1 MYPLRIQVKLPTRAI
16 IHLSQADLGTLG
28 LASHYPLVL
37 LEPSCLH
44 LCSFSGWSLFQSSP
58 RAEPTMAPKGREIL
72 RPALPANI
80 LKQIGGP
87 NEPAR
92 GGGPGRSRGPRP
104 TRKELRKQERV
115 QKRQRNAPL
124 RTVVRKPH
132 ARPQKSAAIPQD
144 DDEDDFDE
152 DEEDEED
159 DEPVAPKQNG
169 SSNGKKALAL
179 DSDGFSG
186 FSSSDDDDESED
198 EHPRNP
204 TVSKATKEK
213 LAKEDAEI
221 AELEKKLGIK
231 KRKTLPKSF
240 QEDGLEDL
248 LGELADGDDD
258 SEDTA
263 SKKKRK
269 AEADEWLAQKRRK
282 AMPQPVDESEE
293 EDDDDDLDG
302 LDDILDSESGNELD
316 ADEYDEEDGD
326 SDEGGEDMGG
336 DSDGNEAAEQPVRKR
351 ENPYVAP
358 VVTTDS
364 AQKYV
369 PPARRQE
376 VSSDAE
382 LLARIRRQTQGLI
395 NRLTESNLIAILGDI
410 ERLYGEHPR
419 QHVTSILIDLV
430 LVQICEPTSL
440 PDTLLIL
447 YAGFSTAV
455 YKVIGPDFGAQLIQ
469 HTVERFDNYNAQA
482 AGKAPQDV
490 SKHTSNLITFLAEI
504 YNFQLIGCNLIFDY
518 IRLLLDDLS
527 EVHAELLLRIVRMAG
542 QLLRHDD
549 PLALKDIVTLI
560 GPAVKKVGESHL
572 SVRTKFMIETIN
584 DLKNNKIKAGASASA
599 VIQDHTTRMKKL
611 LGSLNSRKLK
621 ATEPLRI
628 GLKDI
633 EDSDK
638 RGKWWLVGASW
649 AGRDASSDKKQRT
662 HQAAVNDESDDTD
675 SSIVL
680 SDDDEA
686 IPDLVVLAREQ
697 NMNTDVRRSVFIAI
711 MSASDYEDAYARVM
725 KLRLNKGRQKEVAY
739 VVMQCA
745 GCEQQYNPYYS
756 LIARRLCADRR
767 IKFAFQDSLWKFFR
781 RLGESTFGE
790 DADEDE
796 DDEEAVDVRRIFSL
810 GKMFGFLI
818 ANGALGLSVL
828 KCLNLAYLRPKTQ
841 NLVEVMLISMFVEA
855 AQAGNDVGKMF
866 ATVADLPALAK
877 GLQYF
882 LKKKVQKS
890 DLIASKKDARAV
902 KKGCQTAVEALTLT
916 TANPLAEA

>member
-1 MYPLRIQVKLPTRAI
+1 
-16 IHLSQADLGTLG
+16 
-28 LASHYPLVL
+28 
-37 LEPSCLH
+37 
-44 LCSFSGWSLFQSSP
+44 
-58 RAEPTMAPKGREIL
+58 MAPRGHEIL
-72 RPALPANI
+72 RPALPAN
-80 LKQIGGP
+80 LLQQIGGGRDT
-87 NEPAR
+87 AQSS
-92 GGGPGRSRGPRP
+92 GSGRSRGPRQ

-115 QKRQRNAPL
+115 QKRKRNVPL
-124 RTVVRKPH
+124 RTVV
-132 ARPQKSAAIPQD
+132 QKSHTRHEKRGPVTD
-144 DDEDDFDE
+144 DDEDE
-152 DEEDEED
+152 
-159 DEPVAPKQNG
+159 
-169 SSNGKKALAL
+169 
-179 DSDGFSG
+179 
-186 FSSSDDDDESED
+186 DESED
-198 EHPRNP
+198 EDEIEPVAPRKAAKSKVKKEPEPQSDDFSGFSDDEDGSESEDGRPTKP

-213 LAKEDAEI
+213 LTKEDAEI
-221 AELEKKLGIK
+221 AELERKLGIK

-240 QEDGLEDL
+240 QEDGLDDL
-248 LGELADGDDD
+248 LGELAGGDDD
-258 SEDTA
+258 DDDDEKTS

-282 AMPQPVDESEE
+282 AMPQPVDESEDE
-293 EDDDDDLDG
+293 DDDLDG
-302 LDDILDSESGNELD
+302 LDDVLNSGSDIDLNEDDDDLDGSSEG
-316 ADEYDEEDGD
+316 EE
-326 SDEGGEDMGG
+326 E
-336 DSDGNEAAEQPVRKR
+336 EQPVRKR

-358 VVTTDS
+358 TTTTAS
-364 AQKYV
+364 VQKYV

-376 VSSDAE
+376 AGSDAE

-395 NRLTESNLIAILGDI
+395 NRLTESNLLAIFGDI
-410 ERLYGEHPR
+410 ERLYRDYPR
-419 QHVTSILIDLV
+419 QHVTSILVDLV

-447 YAGFSTAV
+447 YAGFSTAA
-455 YKVIGPDFGAQLIQ
+455 YKVIGPDFGAQLLQ
-469 HTVERFDNYNAQA
+469 HTVERFQDYHAEMF
-482 AGKAPQDV
+482 GKAPQEV
-490 SKHTSNLITFLAEI
+490 PKHTSNLITFLAEI

-527 EVHAELLLRIVRMAG
+527 EVNAELLLRIVRMAG
-542 QLLRHDD
+542 QNLRHDD

-560 GPAVKKVGESHL
+560 GPAVRKIGEANL

-584 DLKNNKIKAGASASA
+584 DLKNNKVKTGASASA
-599 VIQDHTTRMKKL
+599 VIQDHRTRMKKL

-649 AGRDASSDKKQRT
+649 AGRDGPAEKKRKDREAADDDSD
-662 HQAAVNDESDDTD
+662 ATD
-675 SSIVL
+675 SIIL

-686 IPDLVVLAREQ
+686 IPDLAALAREQ
-697 NMNTDVRRSVFIAI
+697 NMNTDIRRSVFIAI

-725 KLRLNKGRQKEVAY
+725 KLRLSKDRQKEVAY

-756 LIARRLCADRR
+756 LIARRLCGDRR

-790 DADEDE
+790 DAEDE
-796 DDEEAVDVRRIFSL
+796 DDDDDEAVDVRRIFSL

-841 NLVEVMLISMFVEA
+841 NFVEVMLITLFVEA
-855 AQAGNDVGKMF
+855 AKADNDVAQAF
-866 ATVADLPALAK
+866 AAIADLPELAK
-877 GLQYF
+877 SLQYF

-890 DLIASKKDARAV
+890 DLVGSKKDAKV
-902 KKGCQTAVEALTLT
+902 IKKGCQTAVAALTM
-916 TANPLAEA
+916 APELADS

>member
-1 MYPLRIQVKLPTRAI
+1 M
-16 IHLSQADLGTLG
+16 SDDDDDDDDEGEEDE
-28 LASHYPLVL
+28 
-37 LEPSCLH
+37 EPVAA
-44 LCSFSGWSLFQSSP
+44 
-58 RAEPTMAPKGREIL
+58 RDAPKTK
-72 RPALPANI
+72 A
-80 LKQIGGP
+80 KSTVKKDH
-87 NEPAR
+87 EPQSDDFY
-92 GGGPGRSRGPRP
+92 GFS
-104 TRKELRKQERV
+104 
-115 QKRQRNAPL
+115 
-124 RTVVRKPH
+124 
-132 ARPQKSAAIPQD
+132 
-144 DDEDDFDE
+144 DDEDDAKS
-152 DEEDEED
+152 EEEG
-159 DEPVAPKQNG
+159 PAKP
-169 SSNGKKALAL
+169 S
-179 DSDGFSG
+179 
-186 FSSSDDDDESED
+186 
-198 EHPRNP
+198 
-204 TVSKATKEK
+204 VSKATKEK
-213 LAKEDAEI
+213 LAKEDAKI
-221 AELEKKLGIK
+221 AELERKLGIK
-231 KRKTLPKSF
+231 KRKSFPKSF
-240 QEDGLEDL
+240 QEDGLDDL
-248 LGELADGDDD
+248 LGELVGGDD
-258 SEDTA
+258 EDEETT

-282 AMPQPVDESEE
+282 AMPQPVDEG
-293 EDDDDDLDG
+293 EDDDEDDLDG
-302 LDDILDSESGNELD
+302 LDDVFNSGSDIDLDEDDEDESS
-316 ADEYDEEDGD
+316 EDGAGRD
-326 SDEGGEDMGG
+326 GG
-336 DSDGNEAAEQPVRKR
+336 DDDDNDLDESSEAGEEEEPVRKR

-358 VVTTDS
+358 TTATAS
-364 AQKYV
+364 VQKYV
-369 PPARRQE
+369 PPARRQDAG
-376 VSSDAE
+376 SDAE
-382 LLARIRRQTQGLI
+382 LLARIRRQAQGLI
-395 NRLTESNLIAILGDI
+395 NRLTESNLLAILGDI
-410 ERLYGEHPR
+410 EKLYRDYPR
-419 QHVTSILIDLV
+419 QHVTSILDDLV

-447 YAGFSTAV
+447 YAGFSTAT

-469 HTVERFDNYNAQA
+469 HTVERFQSYHAQA
-482 AGKAPQDV
+482 CGKAPQDV

-527 EVHAELLLRIVRMAG
+527 EVNAELLLRIVRMAG

-560 GPAVKKVGESHL
+560 GPAVKKVGEANL

-584 DLKNNKIKAGASASA
+584 DLKNNKVKTGASASA

-633 EDSDK
+633 EESDK

-649 AGRDASSDKKQRT
+649 AGRDTPTEKKRKDDKAT
-662 HQAAVNDESDDTD
+662 DDD
-675 SSIVL
+675 SIVL
-680 SDDDEA
+680 SGDDEA
-686 IPDLVVLAREQ
+686 VPDLAALAREQ

-725 KLRLNKGRQKEVAY
+725 KLRLNKDRQKEVAY

-796 DDEEAVDVRRIFSL
+796 DDDEAVDVRRIFSL

-818 ANGALGLSVL
+818 ANGALGLIVL

-841 NLVEVMLISMFVEA
+841 NFVEVMLITLFVEVA
-855 AQAGNDVGKMF
+855 RAGNNVAEVF
-866 ATVADLPALAK
+866 AAVTDLPGLAK

-882 LKKKVQKS
+882 LKKKLQRS
-890 DLIASKKDARAV
+890 DLIGSKKDAKVV
-902 KKGCQTAVEALTLT
+902 KRGCQVAVEALTM
-916 TANPLAEA
+916 APPPAESL

>member
-1 MYPLRIQVKLPTRAI
+1 MAPRGREPLR
-16 IHLSQADLGTLG
+16 
-28 LASHYPLVL
+28 
-37 LEPSCLH
+37 PS
-44 LCSFSGWSLFQSSP
+44 
-58 RAEPTMAPKGREIL
+58 
-72 RPALPANI
+72 LPAN
-80 LKQIGGP
+80 LLSQIGGD
-87 NEPAR
+87 
-92 GGGPGRSRGPRP
+92 GGRSAKGSGSGRSRGPRP

-115 QKRQRNAPL
+115 QKRKQNVPL
-124 RTVVRKPH
+124 RTVVRKSYPRH
-132 ARPQKSAAIPQD
+132 GKSAPVSDDDDFD
-144 DDEDDFDE
+144 DDEDDDDDDE
-152 DEEDEED
+152 DELVAPTSKGKSKGHKNAEPLSDDFSGFSDEED
-159 DEPVAPKQNG
+159 DAE
-169 SSNGKKALAL
+169 
-179 DSDGFSG
+179 SDVERPSK
-186 FSSSDDDDESED
+186 
-198 EHPRNP
+198 P
-204 TVSKATKEK
+204 TVSKASNEK
-213 LAKEDAEI
+213 LSKEDAEI
-221 AELEKKLGIK
+221 AELERKLGIK

-240 QEDGLEDL
+240 QEDGLDDL
-248 LGELADGDDD
+248 LGELAGGDEDDD
-258 SEDTA
+258 EETIG
-263 SKKKRK
+263 KKKRK

-282 AMPQPVDESEE
+282 ASKSQPVDESDD
-293 EDDDDDLDG
+293 EDDDELDG
-302 LDDILDSESGNELD
+302 LDDVLGSGSDIDLDEGDDDESDGEGDFDDSEEQ
-316 ADEYDEEDGD
+316 EEK
-326 SDEGGEDMGG
+326 
-336 DSDGNEAAEQPVRKR
+336 PVRKR

-358 VVTTDS
+358 TTTTTTEPV
-364 AQKYV
+364 QKYV

-376 VSSDAE
+376 AGSDAE

-395 NRLTESNLIAILGDI
+395 NRLTESNLLAILGDI
-410 ERLYGEHPR
+410 EKLYRDHPR
-419 QHVTSILIDLV
+419 QHVTSILVDLI

-447 YAGFSTAV
+447 YAGFSTAT
-455 YKVIGPDFGAQLIQ
+455 YKVIGPDFGAQLLQ
-469 HTVERFDNYNAQA
+469 HTVERFRDYHAQA

-527 EVHAELLLRIVRMAG
+527 EVNAELLLRIVRMAG

-560 GPAVKKVGESHL
+560 GPAVKKVGEANL

-584 DLKNNKIKAGASASA
+584 DLKNNKVKTGASASA
-599 VIQDHTTRMKKL
+599 VIQDHTTRVKKL

-649 AGRDASSDKKQRT
+649 AGRDAPSEKKRKDQGT
-662 HQAAVNDESDDTD
+662 ADDDSDDSD
-675 SSIVL
+675 SIIL
-680 SDDDEA
+680 SSDDEA
-686 IPDLVVLAREQ
+686 IPDLAALAREQ

-725 KLRLNKGRQKEVAY
+725 KLRLNKDRQKEVAY

-756 LIARRLCADRR
+756 LIAKRLCGDRR

-796 DDEEAVDVRRIFSL
+796 DEDEAVDVRRIFSL

-841 NLVEVMLISMFVEA
+841 NFVEVMLITLFVEA
-855 AQAGNDVGKMF
+855 AKAENDVGKAF
-866 ATVADLPALAK
+866 AAVADLPALAK
-877 GLQYF
+877 GLQYL

-890 DLIASKKDARAV
+890 DLIGSKKDAKVV
-902 KKGCQTAVEALTLT
+902 KRGCQTAVQALTL
-916 TANPLAEA
+916 APELAEIQGE